1 MNEVAGSHSL
11 AQASPPPTTSGSA
24 VTVLQIFLEFLLI
37 GATSFGGGVV
47 AYLRS
52 GLVTKRAWLDD
63 KAFVELLSISQSL
76 PGLNSTNMAILVG
89 DRLCGIRGAFAGI
102 LGMCL
107 PGGLVMFAVGMVYH
121 QHGDHPIVT
130 AALKG
135 VAAAAVGLVL
145 ATAVQLGKR
154 SLEHRSDL
162 VFAALTILGVNRLH
176 QSVLT
181 VLVVVGL
188 VAILW
193 YRPRNAQKGAAR
205 P

>member
-1 MNEVAGSHSL
+1 MNEPPAPSST
-11 AQASPPPTTSGSA
+11 QPTPASNPGDSSA
-24 VTVLQIFLEFLLI
+24 TVLQIFLEFLLI

-47 AYLRS
+47 AYLRG
-52 GLVTKRAWLDD
+52 GLVAKRAWLDD

-89 DRLCGIRGAFAGI
+89 DRLRGLSGALAG
-102 LGMCL
+102 LAGMCL
-107 PGGLVMFAVGMVYH
+107 PGGLLMFVVGIFYRE
-121 QHGDHPIVT
+121 HGDRPLVT

-135 VAAAAVGLVL
+135 VAAAAVGLIL

-154 SLEHRSDL
+154 SLEHSSDL
-162 VFAALTILGVNRLH
+162 VFVALTIIGVNRLH

-188 VAILW
+188 IAILW
-193 YRPRNAQKGAAR
+193 YRPRKRQKGSA
-205 P
+205 PQ